1 MLGWPKSSFEYLC
14 CCCILLSRL
23 IATPR
28 AIAHILWKNPNELFD
43 QPSMNHYHLHQQ
55 SYQETA
61 WLPIFTSPLIPTIT
75 SESFS
80 LRACARAHTHT
91 HTHTVFYIFS
101 QLVWF
106 GWFFNISH
114 IPFLPVWTMQS
125 LMLTSLLHVFVHT
138 CLLCFCRYNTLLCP
152 SPQSPLL
159 SFYSHI

>member
-91 HTHTVFYIFS
+91 HTHT
-101 QLVWF
+101 
-106 GWFFNISH
+106 
-114 IPFLPVWTMQS
+114 
-125 LMLTSLLHVFVHT
+125 
-138 CLLCFCRYNTLLCP
+138 
-152 SPQSPLL
+152 L
-159 SFYSHI
+159 SFTFLANWFDLADSSIYHTFLSYQFEPCSP